1 MAENENFLVNMSI
14 LYRNVMKYFDHV
26 LAKYEIGYGQ
36 IVFLTFINENEGCT
50 MQDVTNMCEVDK
62 GTTTKSI
69 NRLIEQ
75 GYVQA
80 RQDINDRR
88 SKRLYTTKEA
98 NEVMRAIYQYRNDC
112 RNVLAKNIDFE
123 AFSKMLEKVTQNAR
137 RNLSENEDLSGLK
150 IGGFIKTSLIDY
162 PGKVSCVIFTSGCM
176 LKCPYCHNK
185 DLVYIPENYSYF
197 HPQEILDFL
206 NKRKN
211 ILDGVCVSGGE
222 PLMQEQ
228 LIPFL
233 KEIKKLNY
241 EIKLDTNGM
250 RVDKLKQVVDLQLV
264 DYIAMDVKQTKEK
277 YAFVSGC
284 ENSGF
289 DVDNI
294 NACIQY
300 IKACGVSYE
309 FRTTVVKEFHTI
321 EDIQEIARWIGN
333 CESWYLQQFHDNGNC
348 IQQGLHAYDV
358 DEMKEICNSVKTIV
372 ENVAL
377 RGLKDVSS

>member
-112 RNVLAKNIDFE
+112 RNVLAKNTDFE

-150 IGGFIKTSLIDY
+150 IGGFVKTSLIDY

-277 YAFVSGC
+277 YALVSGC